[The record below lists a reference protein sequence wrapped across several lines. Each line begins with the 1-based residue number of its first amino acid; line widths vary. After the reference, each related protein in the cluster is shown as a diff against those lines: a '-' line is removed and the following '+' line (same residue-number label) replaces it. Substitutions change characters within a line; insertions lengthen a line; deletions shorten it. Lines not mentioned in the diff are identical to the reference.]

1 MAGSPYSPPSYR
13 EMSNCRGGIGPSM
26 ASQLS
31 SSELL
36 SITRDATRFFGQRA
50 NPTRFKSASEA
61 QAYRKMLMIAA
72 GVNGP
77 RPVASAVITVIQ
89 AAVPC
94 RGRSLPV
101 RSLPVRSLPIPS
113 FAEPILAEEED
124 IEGPDVEEFVED
136 LSVELVPLP
145 AVPEEVAREA
155 RLDAAWTL
163 QTYLAPVPK
172 TSTVPSFGGSTTS
185 GSVDI
190 APDGFAVAAKPFSV
204 MNPMRALAPTA

>member
-1 MAGSPYSPPSYR
+1 
-13 EMSNCRGGIGPSM
+13 M

-36 SITRDATRFFGQRA
+36 SITRDATQFFGQRA
-50 NPTRFKSASEA
+50 NPRRFKSASEA

-89 AAVPC
+89 ASISGPC
-94 RGRSLPV
+94 NGRSLPV
-101 RSLPVRSLPIPS
+101 RSLPVQS
-113 FAEPILAEEED
+113 ILSEEEAGED
-124 IEGPDVEEFVED
+124 IEVPEVEESVED

-145 AVPEEVAREA
+145 AIPEEVAREA

-163 QTYLAPVPK
+163 QTYGIPVPK
-172 TSTVPSFGGSTTS
+172 ISSGPASSALGRQGPSFGGTATS

>member
-1 MAGSPYSPPSYR
+1 
-13 EMSNCRGGIGPSM
+13 M

-36 SITRDATRFFGQRA
+36 SITRDATQFFGQRA
-50 NPTRFKSASEA
+50 NPRRFKSASEA

-77 RPVASAVITVIQ
+77 RPVASSVITVIQ
-89 AAVPC
+89 AAISVSC
-94 RGRSLPV
+94 DV
-101 RSLPVRSLPIPS
+101 RSLPPVKSLPPTVRSLP
-113 FAEPILAEEED
+113 PIIIVEDEED
-124 IEGPDVEEFVED
+124 IEGPDVEESMED

-163 QTYLAPVPK
+163 QTYGIPAPKISSGPA
-172 TSTVPSFGGSTTS
+172 SSALGRQGPSFGGTATS

-204 MNPMRALAPTA
+204 RNPMRALAPTA